1 MSYSAYEIAKY
12 VVTKCTEDNSPIS
25 NLQLQKILY
34 FLQIEFLRNKGEQ
47 LFVDDFEA
55 WQFGP
60 VVPDVYY
67 KFCGFG
73 AMKIRMLYD
82 SNTFFD
88 DATKLIIDN
97 VIEKKRILNPWELV
111 EDTHKKGN
119 AWDMI
124 FCDGQGNHQ
133 IIPKEMI
140 RQKG

>member
-1 MSYSAYEIAKY
+1 MAYSAYEIAKY

-34 FLQIEFLRNKGEQ
+34 FLQIEFLRNRGEQ

-73 AMKIRMLYD
+73 AMKIHMNYD
-82 SNTFFD
+82 TD
-88 DATKLIIDN
+88 IEEQVKLFINPIIA
-97 VIEKKRILNPWELV
+97 EKRKLNPWDLV
-111 EDTHKKGN
+111 DDTHQEGK
-119 AWDMI
+119 AWSEI
-124 FCDGQGNHQ
+124 YRDGAGNHN
-133 IIPKEMI
+133 IIPKDLI
-140 RQKG
+140 RLKG